1 MKSRET
7 LQESPDFPCPCR
19 RISSGRAPAWPLV
32 MVLLQLGLNV
42 AAAQGI
48 GPAPQ
53 PALPVSAEEPI
64 FRLEAGGPSSLVT
77 GLAFAPD
84 GQTLYVAGW
93 DKIVRVWALD
103 RAKGEFQLDRPA
115 TFRVPIGPGLD
126 GAINS
131 LAVSSDAKGEWLAVA
146 GQGLMR
152 GMAAGFR
159 KPGLFMP
166 LTLIPEEMKLDQGQI
181 EVFNTRSNPRRLRP
195 LRGHRGGVLALAI
208 APIELGQ
215 PVVLASAAKEGEEC
229 VVRVWDVESGQPLAT
244 LPGLPL
250 PTSNGDR
257 PRLVVRRRGA
267 GPREID
273 VAIAWGDG
281 LLRLWNLAAEPA
293 HATERRDGRYN
304 VLIDWF
310 GPNGLVTASYESG
323 ARAGQLRS
331 WSQQANGGLGVGTLV
346 QFPAANDG
354 RVDVPR
360 AMALF
365 GAPPGGAAAGG
376 HPPGPAPPRPAWRSA
391 RFPDRVSAA
400 ASFSR
405 SSLAW
410 PGPGALHPRCCA
422 RIEAAHAGPG
432 RRSHRG
438 AFGGGVQARSRG
450 HDLLH
455 QGVAGRQ
462 VGSDSNSSQPGP
474 DGAAGG
480 PGPQGRGLGIT
491 PSPGA
496 QGSPGRSAPHAVAR
510 RFHR

>member
-7 LQESPDFPCPCR
+7 LEESPEFPCPCR
-19 RISSGRAPAWPLV
+19 RISSGRASAWPLV
-32 MVLLQLGLNV
+32 MVLLQLGLKV
-42 AAAQGI
+42 AAAQGV

-53 PALPVSAEEPI
+53 PALPVSEEEPI

-215 PVVLASAAKEGEEC
+215 PVVLASAAKEGEQC

-281 LLRLWNLAAEPA
+281 LLRLWDLAAEPA
-293 HATERRDGRYN
+293 QVTERQDGSFN

-310 GPNGLVTASYESG
+310 GPNGLVTASYERG

-331 WSQQANGGLGVGTLV
+331 WSQ
-346 QFPAANDG
+346 
-354 RVDVPR
+354 
-360 AMALF
+360 
-365 GAPPGGAAAGG
+365 AGK
-376 HPPGPAPPRPAWRSA
+376 R
-391 RFPDRVSAA
+391 
-400 ASFSR
+400 
-405 SSLAW
+405 
-410 PGPGALHPRCCA
+410 
-422 RIEAAHAGPG
+422 
-432 RRSHRG
+432 
-438 AFGGGVQARSRG
+438 RSRG
-450 HDLLH
+450 RDT
-455 QGVAGRQ
+455 
-462 VGSDSNSSQPGP
+462 GP
-474 DGAAGG
+474 
-480 PGPQGRGLGIT
+480 I
-491 PSPGA
+491 S
-496 QGSPGRSAPHAVAR
+496 RS
-510 RFHR
+510 